1 MVTIKDIIKYVDD
14 RLDALN
20 TNCIHQAKGIRELR
34 LIKEHFLTKQEPQ
47 VPSSAVEEEE
57 KSEDNICPHCSKP
70 CAGKIGLKTHLRYC
84 KEKP

>member
-20 TNCIHQAKGIRELR
+20 VNCVHQAKGIRELN
-34 LIKEHFLTKQEPQ
+34 LIKEHFLHNEQPQ
-47 VPSSAVEEEE
+47 IPSGAVEEED
-57 KSEDNICPHCSKP
+57 KSEDNICLHCQKQ

-84 KEKP
+84 KKK